1 MHPILFE
8 ISIPEF
14 LQGILPATIT
24 VYSYGFLIMIGAI
37 VAMTYT
43 VIQNKKRYNIS
54 FDTSQTLFLII
65 FIGAFLGGK
74 VFFFFENP
82 SYYMEN
88 PSALWGSRGFVF
100 YGSFIFSVTGILV
113 FFKIKGL
120 PILKMLDIIAL
131 TTGLVHVFGRMG
143 CFMAGCCY
151 GIPTESSYGVV
162 FRDANSLARPLDT
175 NLHPTQLYSVLLI
188 TLILATIVLLRRK
201 QRFHGQ
207 LFLVYLMFYSV
218 GRSIIEIFR
227 GDLSRGFI
235 IDNLLSHSQFISL
248 LILIFSVF
256 FYIKLGKKEP
266 ITTVKE

>member
-14 LQGILPATIT
+14 LQGILPETIT
-24 VYSYGFLIMIGAI
+24 IYSYGFLIMIGAI

-43 VIQNKKRYNIS
+43 AVQSKRRYNIS

-65 FIGAFLGGK
+65 LIGAFLGGK
-74 VFFFFENP
+74 VFYFFENP
-82 SYYMEN
+82 SYFMEN
-88 PSALWGSRGFVF
+88 PSALFGSRGFVF
-100 YGSFIFSVTGILV
+100 YGSLIFSVIGILV

-120 PILKMLDIIAL
+120 PILKMLDIIAV

-151 GIPTESSYGVV
+151 GIPTESSFGVV
-162 FRDANSLARPLDT
+162 YKDPNSLARPLE
-175 NLHPTQLYSVLLI
+175 NHLHPTQLYSVLLI
-188 TLILATIVLLRRK
+188 TLILVTIMLLRKK

-207 LFLVYLMFYSV
+207 LFLVYLMIYST

-235 IDNLLSHSQFISL
+235 IDNWLSHSQFISL

-266 ITTVKE
+266 ISPVNE